1 MLLGIFRWTISC
13 AETCSRY
20 CIRARKEFPCAT
32 IKMRLPA
39 LSAGAMDSFQSGT
52 TRATAL
58 QRGRRAIVAAPPLQ
72 HLCSAVTRGR
82 LILIQA
88 GERAIVTLVQPPAMN
103 DRYIHLR
110 QFVLDMPERAD
121 RALEY
126 RGIRNIKMVAK
137 RL

>member
-39 LSAGAMDSFQSGT
+39 LSAGAMDSFQ
-52 TRATAL
+52 
-58 QRGRRAIVAAPPLQ
+58 
-72 HLCSAVTRGR
+72 SAVTRGR

-126 RGIRNIKMVAK
+126 
-137 RL
+137 

>member
-52 TRATAL
+52 PRAT
-58 QRGRRAIVAAPPLQ
+58 VASPPLQ

>member
-52 TRATAL
+52 TRIIVKGARAGAL

-88 GERAIVTLVQPPAMN
+88 GERAI
-103 DRYIHLR
+103 
-110 QFVLDMPERAD
+110 
-121 RALEY
+121 
-126 RGIRNIKMVAK
+126 
-137 RL
+137 